1 LLLSFNENTEGETGG
16 RRVSGLYVDFNH
28 GDVSQLAKCI
38 GSSTILGSLVVIG
51 VCAFVCGTL

>member
-1 LLLSFNENTEGETGG
+1 MKTLRGEAGG